1 MSIDHMKVKWEND
14 SEVFVSGIRGEIAAN
29 LFLINKG
36 EDVEICN
43 RYHRLLRDLKGM
55 KSWSNQQF

>member
-1 MSIDHMKVKWEND
+1 MKVKWEND

-36 EDVEICN
+36 EDVEI
-43 RYHRLLRDLKGM
+43 
-55 KSWSNQQF
+55 